1 MPFHLGDETAISY
14 NDNYMILRVAY
25 RIQLER
31 GIRVNRIGTQTDPNA
46 KLIGE
51 SEAYS
56 EPRAKVNGNFLAEC
70 GLHGSTT

>member
-31 GIRVNRIGTQTDPNA
+31 RIRVNRIGPQTDPNG
-46 KLIGE
+46 KLIGD
-51 SEAYS
+51 SRAYS
-56 EPRAKVNGNFLAEC
+56 
-70 GLHGSTT
+70 